1 MQIQVNDLLTVVNC
15 ELPRQIKAFKFAI
28 GARWPTQEPKNWL
41 WHLICNNKR
50 QQQKKQKWETS
61 HRKCTF
67 NLEECE
73 KFRKKKETID
83 GLNKDGGWMTTEND
97 CS

>member
-1 MQIQVNDLLTVVNC
+1 MQSVLDGQH
-15 ELPRQIKAFKFAI
+15 
-28 GARWPTQEPKNWL
+28 KNQRTDSGTL
-41 WHLICNNKR
+41 SVKCNNR

-83 GLNKDGGWMTTEND
+83 GLNKDGG
-97 CS
+97 